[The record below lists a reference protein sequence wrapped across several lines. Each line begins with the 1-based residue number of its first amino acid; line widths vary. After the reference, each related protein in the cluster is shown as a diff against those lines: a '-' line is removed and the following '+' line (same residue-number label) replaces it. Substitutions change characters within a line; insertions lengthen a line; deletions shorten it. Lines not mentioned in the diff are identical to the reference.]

1 MSTPSRKLQQDLQ
14 DLSQYYDLWIDDWY
28 RFVIIRGM
36 NLPPGYNYAT
46 TDVLLELPSDYPVS
60 PPGQGKYSV
69 MINVNLRFRGR
80 LPAEYREH
88 RTPEF
93 PTPGFGP
100 WAWICYQQIN
110 WDPFYDNLIGF
121 VEMLRADL
129 TNPPTV

>member
-80 LPAEYREH
+80 LPA
-88 RTPEF
+88 
-93 PTPGFGP
+93 GP
-100 WAWICYQQIN
+100 W
-110 WDPFYDNLIGF
+110 PDNSRG
-121 VEMLRADL
+121 RDL
-129 TNPPTV
+129 PLARTTGPPVARVRS